1 MIRTACVR
9 PEPAASG
16 VFVMPASRAPHA
28 SHGSRGGA
36 QLAVRTP
43 ESAPCPGAGEGF
55 RQAGGRAVPGLDYAL
70 SFIPAVTEAVE
81 GASADP
87 GTLLPGTR

>member
-1 MIRTACVR
+1 MTRTARAVRVR
-9 PEPAASG
+9 PEPVTG
-16 VFVMPASRAPHA
+16 PR
-28 SHGSRGGA
+28 
-36 QLAVRTP
+36 
-43 ESAPCPGAGEGF
+43 PGAGEGF
-55 RQAGGRAVPGLDYAL
+55 RHAGGRAAPGLDYAL